1 MWLENKAEKK
11 QQKDE
16 ENFSVYSH
24 GTEVLINDT
33 IGFIRDLPPELIRA
47 FSSTLEDSI
56 EADILLH
63 VIDASDPKVLE
74 KIDIV
79 DSTLAHIG
87 ADQLRIYVFNK
98 IDNMSELAILMMK
111 EQFVDL
117 NPIFIS
123 AVSKRGI
130 EELKERIG
138 ELLE

>member
-1 MWLENKAEKK
+1 M
-11 QQKDE
+11 
-16 ENFSVYSH
+16 
-24 GTEVLINDT
+24 
-33 IGFIRDLPPELIRA
+33 PPELIRA

-63 VIDASDPKVLE
+63 VIDASDPKVLD

-79 DSTLAHIG
+79 DMTLAHIG
-87 ADQLRIYVFNK
+87 AEQLRVYVFSK

-111 EQFVDL
+111 EQFADL

-130 EELKERIG
+130 EELKERIR